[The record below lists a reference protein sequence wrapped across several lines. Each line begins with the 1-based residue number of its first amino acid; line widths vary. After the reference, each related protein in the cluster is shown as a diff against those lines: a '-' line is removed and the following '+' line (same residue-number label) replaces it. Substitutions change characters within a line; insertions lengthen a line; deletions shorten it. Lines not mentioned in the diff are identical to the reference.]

1 MSGSHNVNDCENAAD
16 GLNILGGSDNGS
28 GNQVGITLSYCCVL
42 LLVIIGCYYVAT
54 NSSLNLYCS
63 LHVSSI
69 YPLSSAYLN
78 PNPEPWAEA
87 FVLLVRCMLGYAC
100 PYVHFLFTSHSL

>member
-16 GLNILGGSDNGS
+16 GLTILGGSDNGS

-54 NSSLNLYCS
+54 NSSAQSLLQSACFFNL
-63 LHVSSI
+63 
-69 YPLSSAYLN
+69 P
-78 PNPEPWAEA
+78 
-87 FVLLVRCMLGYAC
+87 FVVCI
-100 PYVHFLFTSHSL
+100 PKPKP